1 MREGAGLAPPPPP
14 TKQLWRR
21 SGSGL
26 WSARDVRGA
35 TRPPAQADG
44 LQVCT
49 PSPAPAS
56 CPAAALEW
64 GGLTADLGT
73 ILLRA
78 PPQRNPHINS
88 VRATVPYVP
97 SVQPSMVVLTTADP
111 PISKLEP
118 QYPPP
123 LPPKHHR
130 RRKQVCI
137 PPFAFL
143 FHRVAWV
150 TKPHP
155 SPPHRPPRWS
165 LPTTTLCSA
174 ETDPNSPRCP
184 CHPPCPPML
193 SKDDTPEPAVFLRF
207 YFIRR
212 PPPKRARYVGPGI
225 CELGF
230 RSPATYGS
238 HVAHDGHPDICGC
251 NGCALDPI
259 APP

>member
-1 MREGAGLAPPPPP
+1 MPVWPPLRPPPNSFGED
-14 TKQLWRR
+14 LVLGCGRR
-21 SGSGL
+21 GTCGALPGRPRRQMASRYAYHHPHPQAVPQRHSNV
-26 WSARDVRGA
+26 SPRGW
-35 TRPPAQADG
+35 PDG
-44 LQVCT
+44 RFGHHSP
-49 PSPAPAS
+49 PSP
-56 CPAAALEW
+56 
-64 GGLTADLGT
+64 
-73 ILLRA
+73 

-193 SKDDTPEPAVFLRF
+193 SKDDTPEPAV
-207 YFIRR
+207 
-212 PPPKRARYVGPGI
+212 
-225 CELGF
+225 
-230 RSPATYGS
+230 S
-238 HVAHDGHPDICGC
+238 
-251 NGCALDPI
+251 
-259 APP
+259 

>member
-1 MREGAGLAPPPPP
+1 MVRPYKSSREHERRCRSGPPSAPHQTALEKIWFWAVVGAGRAGRYPTARAGRWPPGMYAI
-14 TKQLWRR
+14 TCTRKLSR
-21 SGSGL
+21 SG
-26 WSARDVRGA
+26 
-35 TRPPAQADG
+35 TRMCHPG
-44 LQVCT
+44 
-49 PSPAPAS
+49 
-56 CPAAALEW
+56 

-88 VRATVPYVP
+88 VRATVPCVP
-97 SVQPSMVVLTTADP
+97 SVQPSVVVLTTADP

-118 QYPPP
+118 QHPPP

-130 RRKQVCI
+130 PRKQVCI

-155 SPPHRPPRWS
+155 SPPHRPPRWL

-184 CHPPCPPML
+184 CPSPL
-193 SKDDTPEPAVFLRF
+193 PAN
-207 YFIRR
+207 
-212 PPPKRARYVGPGI
+212 A
-225 CELGF
+225 E
-230 RSPATYGS
+230 
-238 HVAHDGHPDICGC
+238 
-251 NGCALDPI
+251 
-259 APP
+259 